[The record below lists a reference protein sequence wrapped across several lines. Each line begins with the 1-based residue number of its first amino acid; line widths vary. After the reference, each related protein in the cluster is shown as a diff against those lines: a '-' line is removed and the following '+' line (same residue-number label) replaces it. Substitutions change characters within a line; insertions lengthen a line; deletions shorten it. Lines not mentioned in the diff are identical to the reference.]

1 MKFLKVLPLFTFPQI
16 INGFTT
22 YRSSSYLSRISN
34 QHDLPTFQ
42 QVKPLLP
49 PPSQS
54 HGKRKHKHQSSRI
67 LKAGKSSS
75 NEALVNDAV
84 VVGGGPAGLLCAI
97 MLAQRDPN
105 YQVEVFDRLGPP
117 PSPTDESVWS
127 DVAKFYLIGM
137 YM

>member
-1 MKFLKVLPLFTFPQI
+1 MIFLKALPFLTFPQI

-22 YRSSSYLSRISN
+22 CHTSYLSRISN
-34 QHDLPTFQ
+34 QHDLSTF
-42 QVKPLLP
+42 KPLASTLSP
-49 PPSQS
+49 LQSQR
-54 HGKRKHKHQSSRI
+54 KRQKHNI
-67 LKAGKSSS
+67 LNAGQSSS

-117 PSPTDESVWS
+117 PSPTDDSVWS

-137 YM
+137 SFIQ